1 MPGGCGFR
9 YIEGMEIA
17 GDEVLPEPLTCASQ
31 RDWCEPVYRSL
42 AGSLFDG
49 FDAVGKAR
57 FKDVGT
63 APSSSWIHALPSSN
77 LRFQLGNDET
87 SIAIDLRVGSPL
99 VLMHQYACGS

>member
-1 MPGGCGFR
+1 MPGGCGFLCV
-9 YIEGMEIA
+9 EDMGVSGKA
-17 GDEVLPEPLTCASQ
+17 LPLPLACVSQ
-31 RDWCEPVYRSL
+31 RYWCEPVYRSL

-77 LRFQLGNDET
+77 LELQLKMT
-87 SIAIDLRVGSPL
+87 RYV
-99 VLMHQYACGS
+99 